1 MNAFRFVGK
10 LEFNKL
16 DSKNPYIRKGNTK
29 KGDLYQTLSFSVVPT
44 KNNRAFVERFG
55 MVEKTIKTKNADG
68 NDIEIAWD
76 DRTDEKIIN
85 TVARYR
91 RFSVKLNGT
100 YYEFISAYDFVQ
112 FVADHVEEMKSK
124 VFVVTGTIQLN
135 VYNGK
140 LSFRYQAQNIREV
153 GDEEEVEQKL
163 TVRFDSFYRKEDID
177 FDTWRTDKEI
187 IINAFTYQ
195 YVDKDVQSKYVPT
208 TYYINLADET
218 NDKKVAFFL
227 KQFGIILDGDSI
239 KTKIKDKEVA
249 SIPVRCEYINGS
261 EEVQFDESCLTDNQ
275 KEMIELG
282 LKTLDDFKPNG
293 SVFGERVEKFTCIDV
308 DTRGDY
314 ADGYLTE
321 DFDTTEFA
329 KNIFTPGGTEV
340 KADEATKDDDID
352 ALFS

>member
-29 KGDLYQTLSFSVVPT
+29 KGDPYQTLSFSVVPT

-55 MVEKTIKTKNADG
+55 IVEKTIKTKDADG

-85 TVARYR
+85 TVARYM

-112 FVADHVEEMKSK
+112 FVADHIVEMKSK
-124 VFVVTGTIQLN
+124 VFVVTGKIQLN

-153 GDEEEVEQKL
+153 DDEEEIEQKL
-163 TVRFDSFYRKEDID
+163 TVRFDSYYRKEDID
-177 FDTWRTDKEI
+177 LNAWKTDKAVI
-187 IINAFTYQ
+187 VNAFTYQ
-195 YVDKDVQSKYVPT
+195 YIDKDTKFKYVPT
-208 TYYINLADET
+208 TYYINLAEET
-218 NDKKVAFFL
+218 NDKKIAFFL
-227 KQFGIILDGDSI
+227 KQFGIILDGDTI
-239 KTKIKDKEVA
+239 KIKIKDKEVA
-249 SIPVRCEYINGS
+249 SIPVRCEYVNGS
-261 EEVQFDESCLTDNQ
+261 EEVAFDENCLTDNQ

-293 SVFGERVEKFTCIDV
+293 SIFGERVEKFICIDV

-314 ADGYLTE
+314 ANGYLTE
-321 DFDTTEFA
+321 EFDTVEFA
-329 KNIFTPGGTEV
+329 KEIFTPGGVEV
-340 KADEATKDDDID
+340 KIDETKNNDDLD